1 MKNFFSEKN
10 LRKTGLKVR
19 PFKKF
24 KKKIKSFSSLKK
36 FSGALKIIRGDIGF
50 KALDACV
57 FTSKQIDS
65 VRRSLLPIR
74 KILDVCLKIKVVR
87 HLTRKAPNSRMGKG
101 KGKYVCTI
109 GTILRNEIFLELS
122 VVDFWKN
129 GSFIYSAI
137 SKLPIRIQ
145 LVFKR
150 QNPHES
156 YILEPFDSI

>member
-1 MKNFFSEKN
+1 
-10 LRKTGLKVR
+10 
-19 PFKKF
+19 
-24 KKKIKSFSSLKK
+24 
-36 FSGALKIIRGDIGF
+36 
-50 KALDACV
+50 
-57 FTSKQIDS
+57 
-65 VRRSLLPIR
+65 
-74 KILDVCLKIKVVR
+74 
-87 HLTRKAPNSRMGKG
+87 MGKG

-156 YILEPFDSI
+156 YILEPFDTI